1 MMVVE
6 KTNETKLNLPVL
18 PGNEKVFLLYA
29 LWRSLPMG
37 TLKNMTPEEIVENL
51 GLADPRAIEIAGIRT
66 QKEFAEKYGLSQMT
80 LVQWNVKIDKLNPLG
95 EARSWAR
102 HLAKNMLLAVYN
114 HGIKKGNPLTMKLF
128 FQIANEWEEKST
140 VKVED
145 KRDLQFI
152 FSPMKKP
159 VETLKEVKNE
169 INATTDTKKAGA
181 DGNDEQAV
189 AGLGAVAGQPN

>member
-1 MMVVE
+1 MAFVE
-6 KTNETKLNLPVL
+6 TANHTKLNLPVL
-18 PGNEKVFLLYA
+18 AANEELFLLYA

-51 GLADPRAIEIAGIRT
+51 GLADPRAIEIASIRT
-66 QKEFAEKYGLSQMT
+66 QKEFSERYGLSQMT

-102 HLAKNMLLAVYN
+102 HLAKNMLMAVYN

-145 KRDLQFI
+145 KRDLQFV
-152 FSPMKKP
+152 FSPMKKVEP
-159 VETLKEVKNE
+159 VKEVKNE
-169 INATTDTKKAGA
+169 TDAKPTGEKESGA
-181 DGNDEQAV
+181 GNDQQAV
-189 AGLGAVAGQPN
+189 GGVATVAGQPN